1 MEIFLDEI
9 KRKPFDEV
17 KTLFKYIENIS
28 SGSFGTVV
36 RALQIK
42 TGKEIAMKIINKSS
56 KKIDTSKIKE
66 EVNILKELNHPNILK
81 YYDYIETNTKLYI
94 IMEDLKGGT
103 LRKWLKENIK
113 NNIKEEKIS
122 VIIKNILSAVSYL
135 HSKNICHR
143 DLKLENIMFKDLSDL
158 NTIKLI
164 DFGLSVKNFD
174 NFGEK
179 DYCGTYI
186 YMAPEQLE
194 NKIYSKII
202 DEWRK

>member
-28 SGSFGTVV
+28 SWSFGTVV
-36 RALQIK
+36 RAIQIK

-143 DLKLENIMFKDLSDL
+143 DLKLENIMFKD
-158 NTIKLI
+158 
-164 DFGLSVKNFD
+164 
-174 NFGEK
+174 
-179 DYCGTYI
+179 
-186 YMAPEQLE
+186 
-194 NKIYSKII
+194 
-202 DEWRK
+202 